1 MNAEPADTLRHVRAP
16 QVSRVAQ
23 GQDLGRSPLHP
34 ESASGEPGVPV
45 CGDPRH
51 PIDTNPKTL
60 RSSRAP
66 LPLYRVGRDGRVQA
80 VARIAL
86 IEPQG
91 SSLDML
97 KPLGWPLDE
106 SMHEGWFDGL
116 PYPLNDMRPQGFLGR
131 HFARRHA
138 ALLQNPCDPE
148 TWSDDDGLKAMLQLG
163 DDLPGDLIVGEAAC
177 RLWMARVRAVR
188 DGIAPSG
195 LSDDEIVPAFCALA
209 ETADTGG
216 MGASPIGGEFP
227 KFTARRVR
235 KDGTQQHVLVKFSG
249 SDDAPG
255 TQRWADLL
263 VCEHLAGEVLRSEL
277 GVAAATSRV
286 HVAGQR
292 TFLEVD
298 RFDRHGALG
307 RSPVISWAALNAA
320 LVGLAGRPWTEG
332 VKVLHACGWVDA
344 DVLSTVQ
351 TVWLYGQLIGNTDM
365 HDGNLSFRPV
375 LDAPTPRLVLAPI
388 YDMLPMRYAPMRGVE
403 LPSRTYAPQLP
414 LPAEGDAWQAAAR
427 AALCFWQRAAEDVRI
442 SGPFRQLCTDNA
454 QTLARLLD

>member
-1 MNAEPADTLRHVRAP
+1 M
-16 QVSRVAQ
+16 Q
-23 GQDLGRSPLHP
+23 
-34 ESASGEPGVPV
+34 AS
-45 CGDPRH
+45 
-51 PIDTNPKTL
+51 
-60 RSSRAP
+60 
-66 LPLYRVGRDGRVQA
+66 
-80 VARIAL
+80 
-86 IEPQG
+86 
-91 SSLDML
+91 M
-97 KPLGWPLDE
+97 GWPLDD
-106 SMHEGWFDGL
+106 SMRDGWFDGR
-116 PYPLNDMRPQGFLGR
+116 PYPLQDMKPQGFLGR

-138 ALLQNPCDPE
+138 AMLQVADHPE
-148 TWSDDDGLKAMLQLG
+148 AWSDDDALQAMSLMG
-163 DDLPGDLIVGEAAC
+163 DDLPGDLIVGEPAC
-177 RLWMARVRAVR
+177 RLWLAQVQAVKAGDAPAGLQDDALERAY
-188 DGIAPSG
+188 PS
-195 LSDDEIVPAFCALA
+195 LAESALA
-209 ETADTGG
+209 QGTAGSS
-216 MGASPIGGEFP
+216 AGGEFP
-227 KFTARRVR
+227 KFTAQRVR

-414 LPAEGDAWQAAAR
+414 LPAEGAAWQAAAR